1 MRDNLARAIETE
13 RFEAAK
19 YEARQGGP
27 RVAEADF
34 RELTEPHEARLLA
47 VARRILG
54 SDDLAWDAVQ
64 EAFTALWNETELPV
78 DMRGWLVRTVVH
90 RSLHASRSLQRRRRH
105 EDVARE
111 KNSASNDCRQPADD
125 LEGRELRDLVLEAVQ
140 QLPADFRRVLEL
152 REFHAMDY
160 DSISKRTGTPVGTV
174 RSRLNRAR
182 AALRGILAPRIGA
195 YWNHESEDDGR

>member
-1 MRDNLARAIETE
+1 MRDNLARAIETPQ
-13 RFEAAK
+13 FETQQFESQRGGAAI
-19 YEARQGGP
+19 
-27 RVAEADF
+27 AEASF
-34 RELTEPHEARLLA
+34 KELTEPHEARLIA

-64 EAFTALWNETELPV
+64 EAFTALWNEPVLPV

-111 KNSASNDCRQPADD
+111 KNSASIEFRDPAAD
-125 LEGRELRDLVLEAVQ
+125 LEGRELRDLILEAVQ

-195 YWNHESEDDGR
+195 YWNHESEDDGQ